1 MKFRLVEDEPNIDKV
16 YHYTSVK
23 KLISI
28 LNDNKFI
35 PGPWKNLST
44 TTLTNPV
51 YYNNVCNVLLVLN
64 YQKLMDNFE
73 GSSYDSTS
81 GNDGV
86 DAEHEIRFKVHSPIE
101 NFTSYIE
108 SVKIHKELATTEI
121 GQMYLNRIN
130 INSFEEL
137 ISFIKSKISN
147 IIVEDLHNEN
157 K

>member
-1 MKFRLVEDEPNIDKV
+1 MKFRLVEDSPDKV
-16 YHYTSVK
+16 YHYTSVEK
-23 KLISI
+23 FISI

-44 TTLTNPV
+44 TISTTPA
-51 YYNNVCNVLLVLN
+51 YYTHNITNVLLTLN

-108 SVKIHKELATTEI
+108 SVKIHKELGTTEI